1 MISMCR
7 LFVLFVYCLLMA
19 MADEQ
24 SSVQPLAQCSA
35 FGTVFSLWHSVQHLA
50 KSSARG
56 YCTVFS
62 IWLRA
67 RVFD

>member
-35 FGTVFSLWHSVQHLA
+35 FGTVFS
-50 KSSARG
+50 
-56 YCTVFS
+56 

-67 RVFD
+67 RLGAIAQCSAFG